1 MSEVCF
7 WFMSKVFD
15 RVWHGRL
22 IDKIKCVEI
31 NGMLLKLMK
40 SFLNNRFQRVV
51 LNGPVILPNSVQCL
65 LCNMGKN
72 VKFRISFRLKI
83 VFLRVSYTVAL

>member
-1 MSEVCF
+1 
-7 WFMSKVFD
+7 MSKVFD

-31 NGMLLKLMK
+31 NGMLLKLIK

-51 LNGPVILPNSVQCL
+51 LNGPVILPNSVQCP
-65 LCNMGKN
+65 LCNMGKMSN
-72 VKFRISFRLKI
+72 LE
-83 VFLRVSYTVAL
+83 LALD